1 MADAAWAAEA
11 LTKSRA
17 FAEARMH
24 NGLRAWTRPSERRCP
39 ASNEDDVILACHD
52 NNDYGTSL

>member
-17 FAEARMH
+17 FAAARMR
-24 NGLRAWTRPSERRCP
+24 NGPRAWTMPR
-39 ASNEDDVILACHD
+39 VQ
-52 NNDYGTSL
+52 